1 MDAAFELTY
10 PELPKGSAMK
20 NKVNLP
26 KNSRSAPRIKAAG
39 AVAMALVAWSLHANV
54 QAQQALQEWQ
64 KEEMFKNAI
73 LDARLCMRDGAR
85 SMLLTGQRDRDGIAN
100 WMQSVCGPQLLQV
113 MEIIGR
119 PQKEATA
126 FVKALAYQEVNTNPE
141 LRPQQAQKPA
151 KPKGLVPSVA
161 DLSEAEY
168 LEQFRCPE
176 SMNSEKEQQQAMAD
190 FLQWYGAHNDE
201 VTVEKITTYRT
212 KILISKG
219 CSKTLAN
226 MRRGSSVEPATPK
239 AEVPVDTVAYL
250 PIDTIVVNLADPGGE
265 HVAQI
270 GITLELRSKSEVARV
285 NAVLPAIRSQ
295 MIELFA
301 RQTSEELL
309 TQSGK
314 EKLKDGI
321 LKFTSAKV
329 GKGAVKA
336 VMFSSFVVQ

>member
-1 MDAAFELTY
+1 MR
-10 PELPKGSAMK
+10 

-26 KNSRSAPRIKAAG
+26 KNSRSAPWLKAAG
-39 AVAMALVAWSLHANV
+39 AVAMVLVAWSLHANV

-73 LDARLCMRDGAR
+73 LDTRLCMREGAR
-85 SMLLTGQRDRDGIAN
+85 SMLLTGQRDRDGTAN

-126 FVKALAYQEVNTNPE
+126 FVKAMAYQEVNTYPE
-141 LRPQQAQKPA
+141 LRPQQPQKPA
-151 KPKGLVPSVA
+151 TPKRLAPSVA

-176 SMNSEKEQQQAMAD
+176 SMSSEKEQRQAMAD

-201 VTVEKITTYRT
+201 VTVEKITAYRT

-226 MRRGSSVEPATPK
+226 MRRGSPVEPTATK
-239 AEVPVDTVAYL
+239 AGAPVATVTYL
-250 PIDTIVVNLADPGGE
+250 PIDDIVVNLADPGGD
-265 HVAQI
+265 HVAKI
-270 GITLELRSKSEVARV
+270 GFTFELRSKNEVARV

-295 MIELFA
+295 MIKLIS

-314 EKLKDGI
+314 EKLVDAI
-321 LKFTSAKV
+321 LNFTSAKV
-329 GKGAVKA
+329 GEGAVNA
-336 VMFSSFVVQ
+336 VLFSSFIVQ